1 MNFRSRWKRCIAAVM
16 LAGMAVSGLT
26 AYAEEAQPATTMQP
40 IVTEQPEVTA
50 QPTETEQP
58 ETTAQPTETEQPETT
73 TQPTETEQ
81 PETTAQPT
89 ETEQPETTAQPTAT
103 EQPETDFAD
112 APTVAM
118 YAAEDA
124 APLNDNAAAYQE
136 TIT

>member
-73 TQPTETEQ
+73 
-81 PETTAQPT
+81 
-89 ETEQPETTAQPTAT
+89 AQPTAT